1 MDVAKQTARIVRFHA
16 LGGPEVLKIE
26 EGPIPE
32 PGKGEVRL
40 RVNAIGLNRAEVMF
54 RKGQYLES
62 PALPS
67 KLGYEAAG
75 VVEAVGPDVDKS
87 WLGKKAST
95 VPAFLMT
102 NYGVYGE
109 VAIVPV
115 SALAVY
121 PENLTPEQGTSIWMQ
136 YLTAYG
142 ALITYAQITKGD
154 FVIIT
159 AASSSVGIAAI
170 EMVNAE
176 GAISIATTRTSK
188 KKPALVQLGAAHVI
202 ATQEE
207 DFLARVKE
215 ITGSKGARVIF
226 DPIAGKSIER
236 LAQAAAPGGTI
247 FEYGALAPEPT
258 PFPLFTALSKGL
270 SIRGYTLREVLSVPK
285 LKAKA
290 EQYVFDHVK
299 AGDFKPR
306 IDRVF
311 PFEKI
316 VDAHRYM
323 ESNEQIGK
331 IVVKV

>member
-1 MDVAKQTARIVRFHA
+1 VANETAKIVRFHTV
-16 LGGPEVLKIE
+16 GGPEVLKIQDE
-26 EGPIPE
+26 PIPE

-40 RVNAIGLNRAEVMF
+40 NVKAIGLNRAEVMF
-54 RKGQYLES
+54 RRGQYLES
-62 PALPS
+62 PGLPS

-75 VVEAVGPDVDKS
+75 VVAAVGPDVDKS

-109 VAIVPV
+109 VAIVPA

-121 PENLTPEQGTSIWMQ
+121 PEKLTPEEGTSIWMQ

-142 ALITYAQITKGD
+142 ALIAHAQITKGD
-154 FVIIT
+154 FVIVT

-188 KKPALVQLGAAHVI
+188 KKATLAKVGATHVI

-207 DFLARVKE
+207 DFLARVKK
-215 ITGSKGARVIF
+215 ITNDKGARVIF
-226 DPIAGKSIER
+226 DPIAGKGVDL
-236 LAQAAAPGGTI
+236 LAQAAAFGGTI
-247 FEYGALAPEPT
+247 FEYGALSLEPT

-270 SIRGYTLREVLSVPK
+270 SVRGYTLREVFADPNLR
-285 LKAKA
+285 AKA
-290 EQYVFDHVK
+290 QQYVFDRIK

-311 PFEKI
+311 PLAQI
-316 VDAHRYM
+316 VEAHRYM

-331 IVVKV
+331 IVVTV